1 MCVKPCPA
9 LPCAWALPCAR
20 SPLTL
25 GLGADWH
32 SQTAALRVR
41 DSEEE
46 STEGEHAVLSPVV
59 CHSHVGTKHSSC
71 VAHGHLPLGGG
82 LPWGPLGHSPAA
94 APPCGI
100 LLSSFSPP
108 ACSPAGCGI
117 RAFHLPQG
125 LWGRAQLRATCTAAT
140 FCSVMG
146 GSVELPMRGCTQQ
159 QHGGGECPWTP
170 PGARP
175 GVSAP
180 LPVPILGSWRYWGAP
195 LAGIRQN
202 KEPCTICSP
211 LLSSVPFVTRSN
223 KSGRSSCWGGE
234 AKEVP
239 GAAVGPWGLHP
250 LPCCDT
256 RTGA

>member
-146 GSVELPMRGCTQQ
+146 SSVELPMRGCTQQ
-159 QHGGGECPWTP
+159 QHGGGGGSAHGP
-170 PGARP
+170 PQGL
-175 GVSAP
+175 G
-180 LPVPILGSWRYWGAP
+180 LGSLPLYQCPSWGP
-195 LAGIRQN
+195 GGTGGHLWLASVRIKSLALFAAR
-202 KEPCTICSP
+202 CSP
-211 LLSSVPFVTRSN
+211 L
-223 KSGRSSCWGGE
+223 C
-234 AKEVP
+234 
-239 GAAVGPWGLHP
+239 P
-250 LPCCDT
+250 L
-256 RTGA
+256 

>member
-1 MCVKPCPA
+1 M
-9 LPCAWALPCAR
+9 
-20 SPLTL
+20 
-25 GLGADWH
+25 
-32 SQTAALRVR
+32 
-41 DSEEE
+41 
-46 STEGEHAVLSPVV
+46 

-82 LPWGPLGHSPAA
+82 LPWGPSGHSPVAA
-94 APPCGI
+94 TPPCGI

-108 ACSPAGCGI
+108 PCSPAGCGI

-146 GSVELPMRGCTQQ
+146 SSVELPMRGCTQQ
-159 QHGGGECPWTP
+159 QHGGECPWTP

-223 KSGRSSCWGGE
+223 KSGRSSCWGGGE
-234 AKEVP
+234 AGKRSVP

-250 LPCCDT
+250 LPCSDT